1 MHSGH
6 NMHYL
11 ETSKNSLIREIFP
24 SISEAKQEW
33 LQKALQTIS
42 TSDQISEDL
51 GLYSA
56 MAKRKLGPALLT
68 HSAGIDNEFSTINLQ
83 RWSIADAGRLILL
96 ITAIQHAPEQSQS
109 IIVNYYKMGDESEH
123 IALIQGLIIFAPADF
138 LTELALDVGRSN
150 NLEVLAAL
158 ILDNP
163 YPACFY
169 NEQEFNQMV
178 LKALFLG
185 LSIERIEGIQ
195 QRANADLTRM
205 GENYVVEREQANR
218 SVPVDIWLAIGPF
231 ASDTG
236 KQQLLKYISHEEV
249 GHRYY
254 CALALVQH
262 LSQDPSVTAALKQ
275 RQNVE
280 QHPMILNILQDTLQ
294 A

>member
-280 QHPMILNILQDTLQ
+280 QHLMILNILQDTLQ

>member
-51 GLYSA
+51 GLYST

-280 QHPMILNILQDTLQ
+280 QHPMILNILQDALQ

>member
-280 QHPMILNILQDTLQ
+280 QHPMILNILQDALQ